1 MTKEEALNHLREILF
16 YEYLGNKETQAII
29 FAIKSLEEDI
39 KNNDRLKKN

>member
-29 FAIKSLEEDI
+29 IAIKSLEGDTT
-39 KNNDRLKKN
+39 NDRLKKN